1 MQKKLQPPA
10 APHLTRYLLLVV
22 LLLTSAPGVA
32 WGGEAVHRSEQD
44 RISAHQDGGSSEIA
58 RSTGGVEIVQRLG
71 AHGAGCSCGAH
82 TGGRPTDAA
91 ASEVPALSS
100 AHLPLAETA
109 SDEGIFSPHAERLP
123 YHATA
128 PPSLR

>member
-1 MQKKLQPPA
+1 M
-10 APHLTRYLLLVV
+10 TRFLLLVV

-32 WGGEAVHRSEQD
+32 WGAEVVRGGEQD
-44 RISAHQDGGSSEIA
+44 RISADRAGGSSELA
-58 RSTGGVEIVQRLG
+58 RSSGGVEIVQRLA
-71 AHGAGCSCGAH
+71 AHGSGCCGGH
-82 TGGRPTDAA
+82 TGEGGTGAVA
-91 ASEVPALSS
+91 TEAPALSS

-109 SDEGIFSPHAERLP
+109 SDEGIFAPHAERLP